1 MAGNLTQ
8 WEENQVKA
16 IDNLIQKCKLRY
28 FAFEREHRVLNSL
41 LDQNDELAPAF
52 VEHLY
57 EQVPQRLRH
66 FATDLYSALDFLCYL
81 CYCHFRNDG
90 NSINDSTAR
99 NVNFTYK
106 NLKKSDV
113 AGQEVICSTQRS
125 EFVRRQFRTILTCLN
140 TPDVFGPL
148 DEVTQQKYDR
158 FEEII
163 EQCQIITQIG
173 GNGQPVQPQP
183 DQLPD
188 ANSFNSLHYLRNTTV
203 HRNFVHIAVQQGRI
217 YVNLQDGSHR
227 ILPGPIPEMEND
239 PVHWQSIPTFP
250 GCWIPV
256 RSAGLGSPE
265 TVMRLAI
272 VTNNIRRFVTD
283 TRNNMLGLAFP
294 QAYGEPGGIP
304 VFDENKVRYGLDDG
318 VRIGNN
324 QHYPWPVFDEKC
336 NIDNNSDLWAV

>member
-1 MAGNLTQ
+1 
-8 WEENQVKA
+8 
-16 IDNLIQKCKLRY
+16 
-28 FAFEREHRVLNSL
+28 
-41 LDQNDELAPAF
+41 
-52 VEHLY
+52 
-57 EQVPQRLRH
+57 
-66 FATDLYSALDFLCYL
+66 
-81 CYCHFRNDG
+81 
-90 NSINDSTAR
+90 
-99 NVNFTYK
+99 
-106 NLKKSDV
+106 
-113 AGQEVICSTQRS
+113 
-125 EFVRRQFRTILTCLN
+125 
-140 TPDVFGPL
+140 
-148 DEVTQQKYDR
+148 
-158 FEEII
+158 
-163 EQCQIITQIG
+163 
-173 GNGQPVQPQP
+173 
-183 DQLPD
+183 
-188 ANSFNSLHYLRNTTV
+188 
-203 HRNFVHIAVQQGRI
+203 
-217 YVNLQDGSHR
+217 
-227 ILPGPIPEMEND
+227 MEND